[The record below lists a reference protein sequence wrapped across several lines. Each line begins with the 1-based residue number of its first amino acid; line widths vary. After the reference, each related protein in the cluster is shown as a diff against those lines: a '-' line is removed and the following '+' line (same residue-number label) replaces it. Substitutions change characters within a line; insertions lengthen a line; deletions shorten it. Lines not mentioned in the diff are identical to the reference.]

1 MRRYMHPLDQSM
13 HRARQQSRLR
23 DIQESQV
30 LLLELVTSEPTILQ
44 CFKIIE
50 STCLSQGIFCRLQ
63 GAEVSPRFQR
73 FLDDHYVP
81 FCKAA
86 IRAMFTYG
94 FVPWR
99 TRRLGRGDEVPEV
112 LPAGTFSWHTEVGPE
127 EQERAPGRYYTAQ
140 RSRKRKPANEP
151 KQPHLMETEDDDSR
165 LVVYKVTPSAGSVRE
180 EDVLIYITTTPSL
193 DVSTN
198 SSLYATVPS
207 PLAYLLTDYKNMR
220 EAQKRRSHA
229 DAWNTTARIVS
240 TFRPNLHNEDSPS
253 QYLMDFVHE
262 DHFSA
267 PAVGGSLFP
276 MLHAHNVWQRE
287 HVMRRQI
294 MDTPSNHHPEVYAL
308 PRDHDVSPQTHLEPC
323 EDLNFLLDKYRR
335 DVSALT
341 GVPHEMIIGRD
352 NGNHETV
359 RKTIAS
365 GRIFSTNMHEI
376 CRHLQILLRTVYCR
390 IYSARQEDVEF
401 LMVPMPRL
409 EIETIQDFKILHE
422 IGALSP
428 DMTVKLS
435 RILLGEE
442 PSAKKAKNVQQVEP
456 FPENQERGQG
466 KEVDPREKKSA
477 GQESKSD
484 KP

>member
-1 MRRYMHPLDQSM
+1 M
-13 HRARQQSRLR
+13 R
-23 DIQESQV
+23 DIQESQC
-30 LLLELVTSEPTILQ
+30 LLLELVTSEPTIIQ

-63 GAEVSPRFQR
+63 GSEVSEKFQR
-73 FLDDHYVP
+73 FLDDHYIP

-86 IRAMFTYG
+86 IRAMYTYG

-99 TRRLGRGDEVPEV
+99 RRRLGKGDEIPEV
-112 LPAGTFSWHTEVGPE
+112 LPPGTFSWHTEVGPA
-127 EQERAPGRYYTAQ
+127 EQERAPGRFQSAP
-140 RSRKRKPANEP
+140 RKRREP
-151 KQPHLMETEDDDSR
+151 SRHPLLTVDDDESR
-165 LVVYKVTPSAGSVRE
+165 LVVYRVTPSAGGVRE
-180 EDVLIYITTTPSL
+180 EDVQVYITTPPAL
-193 DVSTN
+193 DVSTG

-207 PLAYLLTDYKNMR
+207 PLSYLLSDYKNLR

-240 TFRPNLHNEDSPS
+240 TFKPNLRTEDNPS

-262 DHFSA
+262 DHYSA
-267 PAVGGSLFP
+267 PAIGESLFP
-276 MLHAHNVWQRE
+276 SLQAHNVWQRE
-287 HVMRRQI
+287 HVMRRQV

-308 PRDHDVSPQTHLEPC
+308 PRDHDVVPQPRLDPC

-376 CRHLQILLRTVYCR
+376 CRHLQTLLRTVYCE
-390 IYSARQEDVEF
+390 IYAARPEDVEF
-401 LMVPMPRL
+401 LLVPMPRL
-409 EIETIQDFKILHE
+409 EIETIQDFKVLHE
-422 IGALSP
+422 IGALTP

-442 PSAKKAKNVQQVEP
+442 PGAKRVRKSAPAPAGVEP
-456 FPENQERGQG
+456 FPEKESVTG
-466 KEVDPREKKSA
+466 KPARPEPGRPKPKS
-477 GQESKSD
+477 
-484 KP
+484 

>member
-1 MRRYMHPLDQSM
+1 MRQFANQSM
-13 HRARQQSRLR
+13 FRARQTSRAR
-23 DIQESQV
+23 DIQESQH
-30 LLLELVTSEPTILQ
+30 LLLELVTTEPTILQ

-50 STCLSQGIFCRLQ
+50 STCLSQGVFCRLQ
-63 GAEVSPRFQR
+63 GVEVSKPFQR
-73 FLDDHYVP
+73 FLDDHYLP

-86 IRAMFTYG
+86 IRAMFAYG

-99 TRRLGRGDEVPEV
+99 RRRLGKGDEIPEV
-112 LPAGTFSWHTEVGPE
+112 LPPGTFSWHTEVGPD
-127 EQERAPGRYYTAQ
+127 EQDRAPGRYHGQNRPRRRRRTSSGGEPSRAQ
-140 RSRKRKPANEP
+140 LYVP
-151 KQPHLMETEDDDSR
+151 EDDDSR
-165 LVVYKVTPSAGSVRE
+165 LVVYRITPSAGGVRE
-180 EDVLIYITTTPSL
+180 EDVQVYITTPPAL

-207 PLAYLLTDYKNMR
+207 PLSYLLSDYKNLR

-240 TFRPNLHNEDSPS
+240 TFKPNLRNEDNPS

-262 DHFSA
+262 DHFSG
-267 PAVGGSLFP
+267 PAIGESLFP
-276 MLHAHNVWQRE
+276 SLQAHNVWQRE
-287 HVMRRQI
+287 HIMRRQI

-308 PRDHDVSPQTHLEPC
+308 PRDHDVVAQPHLDPC

-376 CRHLQILLRTVYCR
+376 CRHVQGLLRTAYCE
-390 IYSARQEDVEF
+390 IYSARPEDVEF
-401 LMVPMPRL
+401 LLVPMPRL
-409 EIETIQDFKILHE
+409 EIETIQDFKVLHE
-422 IGALSP
+422 IGALTP

-442 PSAKKAKNVQQVEP
+442 PDAKRSKNSEPQPLQAGEP
-456 FPENQERGQG
+456 FPEKAGNKPE
-466 KEVDPREKKSA
+466 KSA
-477 GQESKSD
+477 G
-484 KP
+484 KPEKPKPQGGS